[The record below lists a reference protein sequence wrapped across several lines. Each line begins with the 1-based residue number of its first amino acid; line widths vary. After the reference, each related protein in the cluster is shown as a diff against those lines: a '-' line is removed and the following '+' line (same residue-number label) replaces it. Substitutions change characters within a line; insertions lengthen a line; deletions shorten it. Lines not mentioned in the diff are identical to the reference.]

1 MIEATI
7 LEYLSGALDVP
18 CYMERPPGAPGTF
31 AVLEK
36 TGESRENYINTAILA
51 VQSYAP
57 TLLAAAELNEQVKT
71 AMF

>member
-51 VQSYAP
+51 VQS
-57 TLLAAAELNEQVKT
+57 
-71 AMF
+71 